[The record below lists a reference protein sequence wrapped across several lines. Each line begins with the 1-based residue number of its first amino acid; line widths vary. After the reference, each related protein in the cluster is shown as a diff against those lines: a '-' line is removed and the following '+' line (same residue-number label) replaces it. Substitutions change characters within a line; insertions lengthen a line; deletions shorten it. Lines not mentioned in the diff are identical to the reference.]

1 MVRRLRIKR
10 GWSKAKSSRR
20 QRTSKID
27 VALVGAETV
36 DEGVAPRLQCSSKMA
51 RHLRTR
57 KKKQRA

>member
-36 DEGVAPRLQCSSKMA
+36 DEGVAPQTA
-51 RHLRTR
+51 VFVDGGHLRTR